1 MIWAANSGGRRMRL
15 KLTLVTVIV
24 AGLAIPTAFGS
35 AINGTDTTN
44 GVQAC
49 ISLRTS
55 LGVKTLGSAY
65 HTYGACLSQWAAKAH
80 GARVAA
86 TSSCKQR
93 GLDGTALA
101 SCITAGTK
109 AALNVSINTTKNA
122 AKACAADLARMG
134 ASSFASAY
142 GVNAH
147 DANAFGKCLS
157 ARPSPE
163 TPPTP
168 SNNGAQH
175 FTTTLVGLNGSG
187 VSGSGTLLVTGG
199 NQLKVNLSLVGLE
212 PGEPHDVAISGLPT
226 GNATCPT
233 SSADANH
240 DGVVSLSE
248 AQPSVGDVLA
258 TLSTSQ
264 QAGEQLTMSSSW
276 LPLPSRTIVVLGKT
290 VNGSYDASLP
300 VACGQIS
307 AAT

>member
-1 MIWAANSGGRRMRL
+1 MRL
-15 KLTLVTVIV
+15 KLTLVTVLV
-24 AGLAIPTAFGS
+24 AGLVIPTALGS

-49 ISLRTS
+49 ISLRTT

-86 TSSCKQR
+86 TSSCNQR
-93 GLDGTALA
+93 GLHGSALA

-109 AALNVSINTTKNA
+109 ASLNVSINLTKNA
-122 AKACAADLARMG
+122 AKACAADLAKMG
-134 ASSFASAY
+134 ATAFASTY

-147 DANAFGKCLS
+147 DANAFGKCVS
-157 ARPSPE
+157 AKPSTK

-168 SNNGAQH
+168 TPTPTASNNGPQH
-175 FTTTLVGLNGSG
+175 FTTTLTALNGSG

-199 NQLKVNLSLVGLE
+199 DKLEVNLSLAGLE
-212 PGEPHDVAISGLPT
+212 PGQPHDVAIGGLPS

-248 AQPSVGDVLA
+248 AQPSVGNVLA

-276 LPLPSRTIVVLGKT
+276 LPLPSRTIVVLGET
-290 VNGSYDASLP
+290 VNGLYDASVP
-300 VACGQIS
+300 VACGEIS

>member
-1 MIWAANSGGRRMRL
+1 MRL
-15 KLTLVTVIV
+15 KLTLVTVLV
-24 AGLAIPTAFGS
+24 AGLAIPTALGS

-44 GVQAC
+44 GVEAC
-49 ISLRTS
+49 ISLRTA

-86 TSSCKQR
+86 TSSCNQR
-93 GLDGTALA
+93 GLHGSALA
-101 SCITAGTK
+101 SCITAATK
-109 AALNVSINTTKNA
+109 ASLNVTVNLTTNA
-122 AKACAADLARMG
+122 AKACAADLAKLG
-134 ASSFASAY
+134 AAAFASTY

-147 DANAFGKCLS
+147 DANAFGKCVS
-157 ARPSPE
+157 AKPSTK

-168 SNNGAQH
+168 TPTPSNKGAQH
-175 FTTTLVGLNGSG
+175 FTTTLTALNGSG
-187 VSGSGTLLVTGG
+187 VSGSGTLLVTSG
-199 NQLKVNLSLVGLE
+199 NHLQVNLSLAGLE
-212 PGEPHDVAISGLPT
+212 AGQPHDVAISGLSS

-264 QAGEQLTMSSSW
+264 QAGEQLTMSSLW
-276 LPLPSRTIVVLGKT
+276 LPLPSRTIVVLGET
-290 VNGSYDASLP
+290 VNGLYDASVP
-300 VACGQIS
+300 VACGEIS

>member
-1 MIWAANSGGRRMRL
+1 MRL
-15 KLTLVTVIV
+15 KLTLLTVLVT
-24 AGLAIPTAFGS
+24 GLAIPTALGS
-35 AINGTDTTN
+35 AINGTDRTN

-65 HTYGACLSQWAAKAH
+65 HTYGACLSQWVAKAH

-86 TSSCKQR
+86 TSSCNQR
-93 GLDGTALA
+93 GLHGPALA
-101 SCITAGTK
+101 SCITAGTS
-109 AALNVSINTTKNA
+109 AALNISINTTKNA

-134 ASSFASAY
+134 VSAFASTY

-147 DANAFGKCLS
+147 DANAFGKCVS
-157 ARPSPE
+157 ARPSAKA
-163 TPPTP
+163 PPTP
-168 SNNGAQH
+168 TPGDNKTQH
-175 FTTTLVGLNGSG
+175 FTTTLTGLNGSG
-187 VSGSGTLLVTGG
+187 VNGSGTLLVTGG
-199 NQLKVNLSLVGLE
+199 DQLKLNLSLVGLE
-212 PGEPHDVAISGLPT
+212 PGEPHAVAVSGLPS

-240 DGVVSLSE
+240 DGVVSLGE

-276 LPLPSRTIVVLGKT
+276 LPLPSRTIVVLGET
-290 VNGSYDASLP
+290 VNGIYDASLP